1 VKIFGIGLNKTGT
14 STLHEALET
23 LGFRSL
29 HWGGPEASMAVKHAI
44 DEDRPMLEYLAGYDA
59 YSDITRISRHF
70 ERADREYP
78 GSKFVLTVR
87 DLDQW
92 LDSRRRHVEQNV
104 AKQAEGRYDGIFVDV
119 DYEAWTREYRE
130 HEAKVRAHFA
140 TRPDDLLVFDV
151 AGGDGYEK
159 LCPFLGVPVP
169 DRPFP
174 WRNRDVARPRTWRSL
189 WRKPRSHQG
198 T

>member
-29 HWGGPEASMAVKHAI
+29 HWGGDEASTAVKRAI
-44 DEDRPMLEYLAGYDA
+44 DDGRPMLDDLPGYDA
-59 YSDITRISRHF
+59 YSDITRISRNF

-78 GSKFVLTVR
+78 GSKFILTVR
-87 DLDQW
+87 DLDEW

-104 AKQAEGRYDGIFVDV
+104 AKQADGRYDGSFVTV
-119 DYEAWTREYRE
+119 DYDAWRHEYRE
-130 HEAKVRAHFA
+130 HEAKVRAYFSS
-140 TRPDDLLVFDV
+140 RPDDLLVFDV

-159 LCPFLGVPVP
+159 LCPFLGVPVAS
-169 DRPFP
+169 RPFP
-174 WRNRDVARPRTWRSL
+174 WRNRDAAGARTWRSL
-189 WRKPRSHQG
+189 WRRTRSRQG